1 MDKKLEYARRW
12 FDKARNDLLD
22 ADNNLAA
29 ERVPYDTVCFHCQQA
44 AEKLLKGFLVA
55 HGCEYPITH
64 NLFVILDKVI
74 EHDRLAES
82 LREALAILNPYAV
95 EVRYPGDE
103 LTLTL
108 DNTTEARK
116 AAQEVLDWLKSV
128 FGHLAEFNG

>member
-1 MDKKLEYARRW
+1 MDKKLEYAKQW
-12 FDKARNDLLD
+12 IDKAKSDLLN

-29 ERVPYDTVCFHCQQA
+29 EKVPYDTVCFHCQQA

-74 EHDRLAES
+74 EYDRLAES
-82 LREALAILNPYAV
+82 LRETIALLNPYAV

-103 LTLTL
+103 LTLTI
-108 DNTTEARK
+108 DNALEARQ
-116 AAQEVLDWLKSV
+116 AAQDVLEWLQSSLEQL
-128 FGHLAEFNG
+128 FE